1 MDPQSRYRKTAAGFV
16 GGSWEQVAY
25 GDQQQSSSEK
35 ISGSCAVHY
44 GLSNLSSLF
53 PTQFL
58 KIFLNNIKYLQGTVK
73 DVHAFVINNDLE
85 ELENKIEATS
95 PIVLYG
101 KDGNGLN
108 VLHKVRRITILNNL
122 FFFKS
127 YDSIINRLVAWD
139 TRRSRGTSS
148 RNSPPLWKRRTTMGR
163 LHCITRLQ
171 PRMMELCTI
180 CWSSTEPMKVNWI
193 TWVHEF
199 YNYIIYKNF

>member
-1 MDPQSRYRKTAAGFV
+1 MGTSCVWRPATILEWEDFWKLCRSLWFVQSFLF
-16 GGSWEQVAY
+16 
-25 GDQQQSSSEK
+25 
-35 ISGSCAVHY
+35 ISY
-44 GLSNLSSLF
+44 
-53 PTQFL
+53 P
-58 KIFLNNIKYLQGTVK
+58 IFENISIINNIKYLQGTVK

-148 RNSPPLWKRRTTMGR
+148 RNSPPLWKRRTTTGR
-163 LHCITRLQ
+163 HRCITRLQ